1 MIEDSPMIELL
12 AQIRQQWF
20 SAVNDAW
27 FNWRFIVGF
36 LIPPSLF
43 FVTAR
48 YRWGGLVT
56 FPFAAAGF
64 WLFISI
70 GICNVSDVMAETAV
84 TEDEMDLA
92 CADTGRNFAPILT
105 VPPASLVY
113 TLLSMG
119 GVIFVRA
126 IFQTREKPGEASC
139 PNCGR
144 INATTT
150 QICPRCMQSTE
161 LSIKYTDVMS
171 VESDNP
177 YRPPC
182 T

>member
-1 MIEDSPMIELL
+1 MIELL
-12 AQIRQQWF
+12 AQVRPQWL

-27 FNWRFIVGF
+27 FNWRFAVGL
-36 LIPPSLF
+36 LIPPCLF
-43 FVTAR
+43 FVTTR
-48 YRWGGLVT
+48 FRLGGLLS

-70 GICNVSDVMAETAV
+70 GIYNVSDVMAESAV
-84 TEDEMDLA
+84 TDDEMDLA
-92 CADTGRNFAPILT
+92 CADTGRTFAPILT
-105 VPPASLVY
+105 VPPASFVY
-113 TLLSMG
+113 TLLSLG

-126 IFQTREKPGEASC
+126 VFQRREKPDEASC

-161 LSIKYTDVMS
+161 RSIRYNNTIC
-171 VESDNP
+171 VENNNP
-177 YRPPC
+177 YKPTC

>member
-1 MIEDSPMIELL
+1 MIELL
-12 AQIRQQWF
+12 AQIRPQWV

-27 FNWRFIVGF
+27 FNWRFVVGF
-36 LIPPSLF
+36 LIPPCLF
-43 FVTAR
+43 FVTTR
-48 YRWGGLVT
+48 FRWGRLVS

-84 TEDEMDLA
+84 TDEEMDFA

-113 TLLSMG
+113 TLLSLG

-126 IFQTREKPGEASC
+126 IFRTREKPDEAPC

-144 INATTT
+144 INALTTE
-150 QICPRCMQSTE
+150 ICPRCMQSTE
-161 LSIKYTDVMS
+161 RSIQYTNVMNVKS
-171 VESDNP
+171 QNP
-177 YRPPC
+177 YHPPR